1 MHIALVLAPVVLF
14 GACSSAV
21 VTGDDG
27 PPVSLPR
34 TCLAPTSDRAGTLTL
49 VDPLGTARVESE
61 ERDPD
66 GCIRRYTISST
77 AALRDNMPAN
87 GERAVDEIAG
97 APTLRT
103 GNDLFDALYA
113 LALSE
118 ARENSVDA
126 IVDGAFSGGASIACP
141 EGGCFETGRL
151 WTYVWTRDVS
161 YATDLGLAGIDPVR
175 ARNSLV
181 FKLSATRTGGVEE
194 IVQDTG
200 TGGSWPV
207 SSDRVT
213 WALGAAAVLPHL
225 SGDDRA
231 AFAERAYG
239 AIAATIERDRAV
251 VFDADDGLYTGEQ
264 SFLDWREQTYP
275 SWVTG
280 DVAPIASSKAL
291 STNVVHLRALE
302 IAASLAP
309 AADAVT
315 RGRYTEWA
323 NALRERIRARF
334 WIEDA
339 GLYSTFVTTHL
350 DPAPARQFDLLG
362 NSLAITSGVATPAQA
377 TRILAAYPHVGPG
390 AAPVIFPQQQLTR
403 IYHNRAEWPFV
414 TAYWLRAAAHGDNA
428 AVATR
433 AIGSLLRGA
442 ALNLSNMENLEI
454 ASGAAFVDDGAYS
467 GPVVNSQRQLWSVGG
482 YISMVHHTLFG
493 LAFAGDELRVEPYV
507 PRELRAKLFAKT
519 DALVLNDVAWR
530 GTTTSVVLH
539 LPAAGPNQSDGRAS
553 FVVERVELNGRV
565 VDGPIAFAELEP
577 TNRIDITL
585 ADPADPIA
593 SSIEM
598 RDASSWRE
606 IFAPRVP
613 AITSASR
620 AGDDIAIAVS
630 AGGEDPS
637 TIRYAIYRD
646 GTRIADDVAGTS
658 SSYTDVSA
666 DTDASPCFAVEACFV
681 ATGNCSQRSKPVC
694 WWGDG
699 STRVTSI
706 YPAQLQV
713 TGGTI
718 AGDHGRPHVAG
729 WGDPGSS
736 IVATVVA
743 QKTGPHLV
751 QLVYG
756 NGAGPVD
763 TGIACGIKR
772 VRVENASTNAVVAE
786 GAIVMPQ
793 LGGWDRWADSTFVRA
808 TLAAGTTYRITLDTT
823 DSVRNMSGYSHF
835 QTYAGTGGASGEF
848 SRVNI
853 SELKLLAR

>member
-1 MHIALVLAPVVLF
+1 MSALAPVVRIVQVLLPVALL
-14 GACSSAV
+14 GACSSAAT
-21 VTGDDG
+21 TGDDA
-27 PPVSLPR
+27 PPDSEPR
-34 TCLAPTSDRAGTLTL
+34 TCLAPTADRAGTQTLT
-49 VDPLGTARVESE
+49 DTLGTARVALDG
-61 ERDPD
+61 DPD
-66 GCIRRYTISST
+66 GCVRHYTISST
-77 AALRDNMPAN
+77 AQLRDSLPAN
-87 GERAVDEIAG
+87 GQRAVDEVAG
-97 APTLRT
+97 LPTLRT
-103 GNDLFDALYA
+103 GNDLFDAMYA

-118 ARENSVDA
+118 TRENSVDA
-126 IVDGAFSGGASIACP
+126 IADGAFAGGASIACP

-151 WTYVWTRDVS
+151 WKYVWTRDVS

-175 ARNSLV
+175 ARNSLA
-181 FKLSATRTGGVEE
+181 FKLSGTRTGGAEE

-225 SGDDRA
+225 GDDSRGE
-231 AFAERAYG
+231 FAERAY
-239 AIAATIERDRAV
+239 AALATTIERDRTV

-264 SFLDWREQTYP
+264 SFLDWREQSYP

-291 STNVVHLRALE
+291 STNLLHLRAIE

-309 AADAVT
+309 PADAE
-315 RGRYTEWA
+315 RYTGWA
-323 NALRERIRARF
+323 DALRERIRARF
-334 WIEDA
+334 WLEED
-339 GLYSTFVTTHL
+339 GLYSTFVTTPL

-362 NSLAITSGVATPAQA
+362 NALAITTGVASPAQA
-377 TRILAAYPHVGPG
+377 ARILASYPHVGPG

-428 AVATR
+428 TVATR
-433 AIGSLLRGA
+433 AIRSLLRGA

-454 ASGAAFVDDGAYS
+454 ASGAPYVDDGDYS
-467 GPVVNSQRQLWSVGG
+467 GPVVNSQRQLWSVAG

-493 LAFAGDELRVEPYV
+493 LAFVGDELRVDPYV
-507 PRELRAKLFAKT
+507 PRELRAKLFATT
-519 DALVLNDVAWR
+519 DGIVLNDVAWR
-530 GTTTSVVLH
+530 GTTTSIVLH
-539 LPAAGPNQSDGRAS
+539 LPPAS
-553 FVVERVELNGRV
+553 TDEHGAFVVEKIELNGRA
-565 VDGPIAFAELEP
+565 VDGAITFAQLEA
-577 TNRIDITL
+577 TNRIDVTL
-585 ADPADPIA
+585 VDPTAA
-593 SSIEM
+593 TAATIET

-613 AITSASR
+613 AIGGTSR
-620 AGDDIAIAVS
+620 AGSAVALS
-630 AGGEDPS
+630 LSTGGEDAS
-637 TIRYAIYRD
+637 TIRYTIYRD
-646 GTRIADDVAGTS
+646 GTRVADNVAGTTT
-658 SSYTDVSA
+658 SYTDNSA
-666 DTDASPCFAVEACFV
+666 SADASPCFAVEACFV
-681 ATGNCSQRSKPVC
+681 ETGTCSQRSRPVC

-718 AGDHGRPHVAG
+718 ANDHGRPHVAS

-736 IVATVVA
+736 IVATVTA
-743 QKTGPHLV
+743 QRTGAHLV
-751 QLVYG
+751 QVVYG

-763 TGIACGIKR
+763 TGIACGVKR

-793 LGGWDRWADSTFVRA
+793 LGDWRRWADSTFVRA
-808 TLAAGTTYRITLDTT
+808 NLVDGVAYRITLDTT
-823 DSVRNMSGYSHF
+823 DSVRNMSSFSHF

-853 SELKLLAR
+853 SEVKLLAR